1 MFLGGG
7 HRVVCGILVPYPG
20 IEPFPLLVKAW
31 SPIHWKAREVRTETF
46 DKRINIRLCKSW
58 SYIYHHILLFLNN
71 YSRKTFF
78 PNKLFF

>member
-1 MFLGGG
+1 MFFGGG
-7 HRVVCGILVPYPG
+7 HRAVCGILVPYPE

-31 SPIHWKAREVRTETF
+31 SSNHWTIREVRTETF